1 MDKTVNASRCV
12 MNEIVLPND
21 VNSLGNLK
29 GGRLLHLMDICAAI
43 SSQRHTNRVC
53 VTAAVDNVEFNSAIR
68 GGEVITLKSQVNRTF
83 NSSMEIE
90 INVWAENTI
99 TKTRRKSNRAFY
111 TFVAMDE
118 TNRPTKAPPI
128 IPETDLEKKKYED
141 ALRRREVRLLLAG
154 RLNLDDAPALKEDLL
169 AYLRESKE
177 DDDEG

>member
-1 MDKTVNASRCV
+1 

-53 VTAAVDNVEFNSAIR
+53 VTAAVDNVEFNSPIR

-83 NSSMEIE
+83 NTSMEIE

-99 TKTRRKSNRAFY
+99 TRTRRKSNRAFY

-118 TNRPTKAPPI
+118 TNRPTQVPPV
-128 IPETDLEKKKYED
+128 IPETEAEKARYEE
-141 ALRRREVRLLLAG
+141 ALRRREVRLLLSG
-154 RLNLDDAPALKEDLL
+154 RLNLADAPALKEDLL
-169 AYLRESKE
+169 AHISNARR
-177 DDDEG
+177 DDE